1 MITNQPQV
9 VLSGL
14 AFGESPRWH
23 GGQLWVSD
31 WGAGEVLTVD
41 PSGASHV
48 VARVGS
54 FPMCID
60 FLRDGRLLIVD
71 SAGGQLLR
79 REPDGSLVRQADLSP
94 LGPSPWN
101 EVVADSRDNA
111 YVNNIGFDFP
121 ASDPG
126 PGFVALVTA
135 EGNVS
140 KVAEDLWFPNG
151 MVLTPDGST
160 LLVAESYG
168 HQITAFDVTAD
179 GGLANRRVW
188 ADLGDGTPDGICID
202 AEQSVWYAD
211 VPGQRCVRVREGGEV
226 LQTVQLDR
234 GCFSCALGGAD
245 RRTLFMIAMQWS
257 GVEASGGPE
266 RTGAVLSVP
275 VTVPGVG

>member
-23 GGQLWVSD
+23 DGQLWVSD

-41 PSGASHV
+41 PSGTSDV
-48 VARVGS
+48 VARVSS

-79 REPDGSLVRQADLSP
+79 REQDGSLVRHADLSF
-94 LGPSPWN
+94 LGSSPWN

-111 YVNNIGFDFP
+111 YVNNIGFDLP
-121 ASDPG
+121 AEDPA

-135 EGNVS
+135 QGIAS

-151 MVLTPDGST
+151 MVLAPDGST

-168 HQITAFDVTAD
+168 HQITAFDVTED
-179 GGLANRRVW
+179 GGLAHRRVW

-202 AEQSVWYAD
+202 AEAAVWYAD

-245 RRTLFMIAMQWS
+245 RRTLFMIAMQWN
-257 GVEASGGPE
+257 GAEASGGPE
-266 RTGAVLSVP
+266 RTGVVLSVP